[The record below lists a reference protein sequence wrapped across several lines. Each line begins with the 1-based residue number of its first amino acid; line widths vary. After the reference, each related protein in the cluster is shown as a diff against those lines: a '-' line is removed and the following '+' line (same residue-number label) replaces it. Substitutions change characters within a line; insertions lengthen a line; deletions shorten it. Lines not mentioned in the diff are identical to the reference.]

1 MVVTH
6 RGPASESTATDGP
19 AVELKDVIRI
29 YREGNVETR
38 ALRGVDLSVASGDY
52 VALMGRSGSGKST
65 LLHLIAGMDRPT
77 GGRVIV
83 DGVDL
88 SLVDETRRDTI
99 RGARVGLIFQRENL
113 PDFLNLEESVVLACA
128 LAGRAVDVRTAREVL
143 SRVGLAGRLR
153 HRPRQLSG
161 GEQQRAAVA
170 MILATRPRIL
180 LADEITGELDSAN
193 ADGLLDL
200 LADMHEREKLTI
212 IAATH
217 DRRVA
222 VRAKRVVELRDGRVV
237 DERAAQ

>member
-1 MVVTH
+1 MVMTQ
-6 RGPASESTATDGP
+6 TAAATSVAANGGP

-29 YREGNVETR
+29 YREGDVETI

-65 LLHLIAGMDRPT
+65 LLQLIAGMDRPT

-88 SLVDETRRDTI
+88 SLLDETQRDRV
-99 RGARVGLIFQRENL
+99 RGSRVGLIFQRENL
-113 PDFLNLEESVVLACA
+113 PDFLNLEESVVLACT
-128 LAGRAVDVRTAREVL
+128 LAGRAVDVRTAREAL
-143 SRVGLAGRLR
+143 GRVGLAGRLR

-170 MILATRPRIL
+170 MMLATRPRIL

-200 LADMHEREKLTI
+200 LAEMHEREKITI

-217 DRRVA
+217 DHRVA
-222 VRAKRVVELRDGRVV
+222 VRAKRIVELRDGRIV
-237 DERAAQ
+237 DDRAVQ